1 MLQKLLATIDV
12 KMFLQLVMLYTIPR
26 ILEIAQLENLE
37 TNQEQN
43 YKIRV
48 NCTFIKT
55 NLITYIEI
63 QVILNH
69 KNYTKWK
76 IL

>member
-26 ILEIAQLENLE
+26 ILEITQLENFE

-43 YKIRV
+43 DMIRL

-55 NLITYIEI
+55 NLNSQEFSF
-63 QVILNH
+63 VKLFD
-69 KNYTKWK
+69 
-76 IL
+76 